1 MGHRVRSLIEAGAAS
16 AGSAAGKA
24 SLSAVPE
31 PEVRSSRDHPVWSPE
46 SYEKG
51 RGERDLRS
59 YSTETTH
66 NSVLLEQRGTRTS
79 PIGPSPL
86 LLSHHTSRRRQGGA
100 GTGGRLDPSAGALR
114 PIEVRTGL
122 R

>member
-31 PEVRSSRDHPVWSPE
+31 PEVRSSRDRAVWSPE
-46 SYEKG
+46 RHEKG

-66 NSVLLEQRGTRTS
+66 NSVLLEYQYSHRAIAPAASHTTQVGGDRGAR
-79 PIGPSPL
+79 G
-86 LLSHHTSRRRQGGA
+86 QGGA
-100 GTGGRLDPSAGALR
+100 
-114 PIEVRTGL
+114 
-122 R
+122 